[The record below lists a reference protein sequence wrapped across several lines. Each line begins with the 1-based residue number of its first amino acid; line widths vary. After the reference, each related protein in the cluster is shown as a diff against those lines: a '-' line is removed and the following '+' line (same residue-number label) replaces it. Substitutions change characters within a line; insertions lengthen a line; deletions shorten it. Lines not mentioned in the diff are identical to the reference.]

1 MIYPSSTRA
10 LVHITNRYS
19 LLQNEQIS
27 EVTRN
32 DLFIFYEILNI
43 YYELVLSSQG
53 EKINDM
59 NLDDIFHCLRRF

>member
-1 MIYPSSTRA
+1 MIYSSSTRA
-10 LVHITNRYS
+10 RAHIANRYS
-19 LLQNEQIS
+19 FFQNEQIS

-32 DLFIFYEILNI
+32 ELFIFYEILNI

-59 NLDDIFHCLRRF
+59 NLDDIFH